1 MSAAKQQLP
10 QKNNTHLCCKRF
22 GLLFRFQGEKWI
34 LKDKIQPIRDEVISR
49 SFVEE
54 LKRKPLTVDR
64 NKPKQADGRVQD
76 VLLAAGR
83 GSVSPSAPARG
94 HLGVRTQS
102 EGLLELVEER
112 TVDMI
117 IIMTMDGSVSYCSQ
131 PPEGAHC

>member
-1 MSAAKQQLP
+1 MWMSAAKQQLP
-10 QKNNTHLCCKRF
+10 TKNNTHLCCERF

-64 NKPKQADGRVQD
+64 NKAKQAERVQD

-112 TVDMI
+112 TVDI
-117 IIMTMDGSVSYCSQ
+117 IIGYYSQ
-131 PPEGAHC
+131 PPEGAPC